1 MEFQLVI
8 TGKAT
13 ELAEILAALRPVFEQ
28 KDAARAHDEKAAQEA
43 ARERLLDRDFTGCP
57 EPPWS
62 VRTYNCLV
70 RAEITTL
77 RALAACT
84 EEQLRS
90 IRNFGSRS
98 VNEVKEKLAKHDLS
112 LAEP

>member
-1 MEFQLVI
+1 MEFQLTI
-8 TGKAT
+8 IGKSDELT
-13 ELAEILAALRPVFEQ
+13 EVLAALRPVFEQ
-28 KDAARAHDEKAAQEA
+28 KDAAREKAAQEA
-43 ARERLLDRDFTGCP
+43 ARERLLDRDFTGCS

-70 RAEITTL
+70 KAEITTL
-77 RALAACT
+77 RALVACT
-84 EEQLRS
+84 EEQLRG

-98 VNEVKEKLAKHDLS
+98 VNEVKEELAKHDLS